1 MGGDMKGREFEGVD
15 EITVPATPEQVW
27 DAVATG
33 PGIDSWFMGRNEVEA
48 GTAVRMAFGGYT
60 PEHAITAWEPGE
72 RLAYGSSPAPD
83 GRFIA
88 YEFLIEGRDRSS
100 TVLRMVTSGFLP
112 GDDWA
117 DEFEAMQHGGQLF
130 FRTLVEYLTHFPGR
144 TATPVTVFG
153 PRSPTGRA
161 LAALLR
167 AARLLEAA
175 VPLAG
180 AVLHE
185 RRHHRR
191 PHGGR
196 VVPLHARLPRARGGR
211 PHLFHWGWPG
221 LAIRPG
227 TAWLRQDHTGGRDYR
242 TAPHHSAWRATA
254 RR

>member
-100 TVLRMVTSGFLP
+100 TVLRMATSGFLP

-153 PRSPTGRA
+153 PMTTDWPSAR
-161 LAALLR
+161 
-167 AARLLEAA
+167 ARLLEAA
-175 VPLAG
+175 VPLGELYFTNADTIG
-180 AVLHE
+180 VRTEDALYRFMRGFHGPVVAS
-185 RRHHRR
+185 HHIFT
-191 PHGGR
+191 G
-196 VVPLHARLPRARGGR
+196 VETEQTWA
-211 PHLFHWGWPG
+211 
-221 LAIRPG
+221 
-227 TAWLRQDHTGGRDYR
+227 AWLRHTLED
-242 TAPHHSAWRATA
+242 
-254 RR
+254 